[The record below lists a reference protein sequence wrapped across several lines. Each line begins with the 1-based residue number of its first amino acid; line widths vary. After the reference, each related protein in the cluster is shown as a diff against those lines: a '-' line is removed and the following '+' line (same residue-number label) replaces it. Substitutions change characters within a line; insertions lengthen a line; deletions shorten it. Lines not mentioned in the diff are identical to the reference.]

1 MDEADRVL
9 RWDIMLPEWL
19 TIIAGLSSFDLDA
32 TLSGW
37 GDPLV
42 PSKRESVGVGGVTVV
57 RGVFN
62 RALGGVKGRR
72 PDSRLGIEL
81 FIGRSRRGGSTV
93 GTASSADLGTPVT

>member
-19 TIIAGLSSFDLDA
+19 TIIAGPSSLDFDA
-32 TLSGW
+32 RLSGW
-37 GDPLV
+37 EDPLV

-62 RALGGVKGRR
+62 RALGGVNGRR
-72 PDSRLGIEL
+72 LDSRFGIE
-81 FIGRSRRGGSTV
+81 
-93 GTASSADLGTPVT
+93 